1 MSSAIAVAVQRGN
14 ALTLDRVRLM
24 NRLAGLVPTSA
35 QRDAQARREARL
47 VPPVEDAPIAVQ
59 DPQVDA
65 ANSDFFGADGP
76 AFFDGYDADLDSDG
90 FDLAMDAAAVQ
101 VAARVRLVV

>member
-1 MSSAIAVAVQRGN
+1 
-14 ALTLDRVRLM
+14 M

-35 QRDAQARREARL
+35 QRDAQARRDARL
-47 VPPVEDAPIAVQ
+47 VPPVEDA
-59 DPQVDA
+59 QVDA